1 MKPHLLV
8 PAILMFA
15 STTSKSQSKSNDQA
29 AKTREILKIEQSLQ
43 DAVAIGDKALWAKY
57 LAPDYLIVNEDG
69 SRDNRASFL
78 EKLHPLPKGF
88 SGHINVINPH
98 ITFRGNIAI
107 VNFVADEFE
116 TAYNQNLH
124 TTYGIMDTYEQTKA
138 GWRISNCLVFE
149 IPQLPPNPVHVDKA
163 ILQQYCGTYYILPGV
178 SYTVLLKG
186 DKLFGQ
192 MKGRDKEELLPETN
206 TVFFRRSDTRGR
218 RIFYKAENGVWKM
231 AARRNGQDLVWTK
244 K

>member
-1 MKPHLLV
+1 MK
-8 PAILMFA
+8 AILIPTMLITA
-15 STTSKSQSKSNDQA
+15 LSTLKAQPKSNDNA

-43 DAVAIGDKALWAKY
+43 DAVAVGDKALWAKY

-88 SGHINVINPH
+88 SGHINVLNPH
-98 ITFRGNIAI
+98 INFRGNIAI
-107 VNFVADEFE
+107 VNFVADEYE
-116 TAYNQNLH
+116 TAYNQQLH

-138 GWRISNCLVFE
+138 GWQISNCLVFE
-149 IPQLPPNPVHVDKA
+149 IPQLPPNPVHVDKTV
-163 ILQQYCGTYYILPGV
+163 LQQYCGTYYILPDV
-178 SYTVLLKG
+178 SYTVLLEG

-206 TVFFRRSDTRGR
+206 SVFFRKSDTRGR
-218 RIFYKAENGVWKM
+218 RIFYKTPAGVWKM

>member
-1 MKPHLLV
+1 MK
-8 PAILMFA
+8 AILIPAMLIA
-15 STTSKSQSKSNDQA
+15 AMPALRAQPKSDDNT

-43 DAVAIGDKALWAKY
+43 DAVAVGNKALWAKY
-57 LAPDYLIVNEDG
+57 LAPDYLVVNEDG

-98 ITFRGNIAI
+98 INFRGNIAI
-107 VNFVADEFE
+107 VNFVADEYE
-116 TAYNQNLH
+116 TAYNQQLH
-124 TTYGIMDTYEQTKA
+124 TTYGIMDTYEQTKT
-138 GWRISNCLVFE
+138 GWQISNCLVFE
-149 IPQLPPNPVHVDKA
+149 IPQLPPNPAHVDKA
-163 ILQQYCGTYYILPGV
+163 VLQQYCGTYYILPDV
-178 SYTVLLKG
+178 SYTVSLQG

-206 TVFFRRSDTRGR
+206 TVFFRKSDTRGR
-218 RIFYKAENGVWKM
+218 RIFYKTPQSIWKM

>member
-1 MKPHLLV
+1 MK
-8 PAILMFA
+8 AILIQAMFIA
-15 STTSKSQSKSNDQA
+15 ALTSLKAQPAKDDNST
-29 AKTREILKIEQSLQ
+29 KTREILKIEQSLQ
-43 DAVAIGDKALWAKY
+43 DAVAVGDKALWAKY

-88 SGHINVINPH
+88 SGHINVINQH

-107 VNFVADEFE
+107 VNFVADEYE

-124 TTYGIMDTYEQTKA
+124 TTYGIMDTYEQTKT
-138 GWRISNCLVFE
+138 GWQITNCLVFE

-163 ILQQYCGTYYILPGV
+163 ILQQYCGTYYILPDV
-178 SYTVLLKG
+178 SYTVSLKG

-206 TVFFRRSDTRGR
+206 SVFFRKSDTRGR
-218 RIFYKAENGVWKM
+218 RIFYKAENGVLKM